1 MPFARTNVTS
11 VSADERLTA
20 PLARRGRESGPLERA
35 ADRAAGTPAVPG
47 NRVTLRVDGP
57 ATYDGMLAMIATA
70 RRRVHLEN
78 YIIRDDA
85 TGRRFADAML
95 ARAAAGVRVRV
106 LFDWIGSIGTS
117 ASYWDRL
124 RRGGV
129 EVRVFGRPRLDD
141 PLLIAV
147 RDHRKVLVV
156 DGERGSAGGLCL
168 GDEWLGDPARGR
180 QPWRDTALEVEG
192 PAARALDAAFLRAWA
207 AAGGPPPDD
216 GEVPGEVEAAGDVAV
231 RVIATEPG
239 RERAGRVLDLL
250 LGVAADRIWVTE
262 AYFAVAPRLYQ
273 ALADAARAGVDVRLL
288 VPGASD
294 IPSIRNLSRA
304 GYRGL
309 LRAGVR
315 IWEWQGPMLHAK
327 TIVADGRW
335 LRVGS
340 SNLNPSSLLANWELD
355 LFVDHEAL
363 AQEAEHRFV
372 LDLSHASEVV
382 LQPRRLPGV
391 LERID
396 RKAPVEP
403 LAERHAPGFRERRRR
418 AFVLASTVV
427 RGARAAVFGPLAMLL
442 FVVSAVFFLLPV
454 PAALA
459 AAIGSLLV
467 ALALAV
473 RALGHRARG

>member
-1 MPFARTNVTS
+1 MPSAPTS
-11 VSADERLTA
+11 VNSASADERLTSL
-20 PLARRGRESGPLERA
+20 PTRSARDGGPLERA
-35 ADRAAGTPAVPG
+35 ADRAAGSPAVPG
-47 NRVTLRVDGP
+47 NRVTVRIDGP
-57 ATYDGMLAMIATA
+57 ATYDGMLAMIAAA
-70 RRRVHLEN
+70 RRRIHLEN
-78 YIIRDDA
+78 YIIRDDT
-85 TGRRFADAML
+85 TGRRFAEALL
-95 ARAAAGVRVRV
+95 ARAADGVRVRV
-106 LFDWIGSIGTS
+106 LHDWIGCIGTPT
-117 ASYWDRL
+117 AFWERL

-141 PLLIAV
+141 PLLLAV

-156 DGERGSAGGLCL
+156 DGERGSAGGLCI
-168 GDEWLGDPARGR
+168 GDEWLGHPVRGR

-192 PAARALDAAFLRAWA
+192 PAARALDAAFLQAWA
-207 AAGGPPPDD
+207 AAGGLAPSAD
-216 GEVPGEVEAAGDVAV
+216 EVPGDVAQAGNVAV

-250 LGVAADRIWVTE
+250 LGVAAERIWITE

-294 IPSIRNLSRA
+294 IPSVRNLARA

-327 TIVADGRW
+327 AVVVDGHW

-355 LFVDHEAL
+355 LFIDDHGL
-363 AQEAEHRFV
+363 GQTAEHQF
-372 LDLSHASEVV
+372 LFDLAHASEVV
-382 LQPRRLPGV
+382 LQPRRLRGV
-391 LERID
+391 PERLD

-403 LAERHAPGFRERRRR
+403 LEAPHLPGFRERRRR
-418 AFVLASTVV
+418 AFVEASIVV
-427 RGARAAVFGPLAMLL
+427 QGARAAVFGPLAMLL
-442 FVVSAVFFLLPV
+442 LVLSVLFFLIPV
-454 PAALA
+454 PSALA
-459 AAIGSLLV
+459 TAVASLLV
-467 ALALAV
+467 GLALAV